1 MDWVMCLL
9 PFAVCFLGFLAAA
22 KVTKKKKRVLA
33 VAGAA
38 LFFVAAFSSLAVYRY
53 RKITKPIRDSEL
65 LAVAELKLDSFRGN
79 AELNDFQVGRLTE
92 LYGALEQYL
101 NSLVYLPCI
110 NQDTF
115 DGGSQDVILQF
126 GTDEDVKLWLAFYP
140 NRRICLVNGKKAYV
154 FPDGKAA
161 YQKIEE
167 LFETESVR
175 ENFTIVEVD
184 REYGS
189 LQAVNAQGDEY
200 TISAESSQLRTV
212 DGKSCTLD
220 ELQAGDVVTVL
231 WDGNVLMSYPYQI
244 INVYRIYKM
253 E

>member
-1 MDWVMCLL
+1 MDWIMCLL
-9 PFAVCFLGFLAAA
+9 PIAVSFVGIVAGVKL
-22 KVTKKKKRVLA
+22 TKKRKL
-33 VAGAA
+33 
-38 LFFVAAFSSLAVYRY
+38 LFSVAAVLLFVGMSVGSLMIYRFE
-53 RKITKPIRDSEL
+53 KVIKPIRDSEL

-101 NSLVYLPCI
+101 NDLVYLPCI
-110 NQDTF
+110 NQYTF
-115 DGGSQDVILQF
+115 DGGSRDVILQF
-126 GTDEDVKLWLAFYP
+126 GTDEDVKLWMAFYP
-140 NRRICLVNGKKAYV
+140 DRRLCLVNGKKAYV
-154 FPDGKAA
+154 FPGGKDA

-189 LQAVNAQGDEY
+189 LQAVNEQGDEY
-200 TISAESSQLRTV
+200 TISAESSQLRTA

-220 ELQAGDVVTVL
+220 ELQAGDSVTVL